1 MLTNKKKQI
10 VLSLVFW
17 MIFSWMFFSL
27 ADFSNT
33 TDIFE
38 DSSRTPKSSNG
49 EINLVTPENITY
61 TEGMDGYYPGTY
73 GFENDP
79 NENVPEE
86 WIDRSTPDCTI
97 EVIYESVNHKK
108 VLHLVDP
115 SLDNEQA
122 NVYNAWPTW
131 GPQSYGTI
139 EFWFKASNVNF
150 FHQIVLR
157 YGTTSR
163 FRLIIND
170 GKWLYDNSKYEVPGL
185 QMEGMK
191 PISGQWYHIRL
202 DFETTTGDYSGL
214 QQYRWRVII
223 NNEYVSGDMG
233 FDSNGVV
240 NRLLYTTGADE
251 GYSMYVDAVGYSFD
265 TNYNIGDNLKTGLF
279 INFESID
286 DLDPMSYSLDG
297 QANRTILGNTTI
309 KMPLNN
315 LHTIQ
320 VFGTYQSSIYS
331 SELRYFTVNYTFD
344 IITPV
349 NDTYAAP
356 MDGYYPS
363 TYGFEDE
370 DVGEYESNIDFIDYF
385 NNPNWVQ
392 LYVTGAIMFEDEPL
406 HRNVLDLYDHSG
418 TTNIDFYHNIDSS
431 QTSGTVE
438 WWWSLSDASKGLG
451 LGLCS
456 DGSFGPRIDIRSG
469 QLRYFKTSIGNY
481 EGTGFTISSNKWY
494 RMRIDFECG
503 NGSYK
508 GLPADTYQLWVDS
521 SHIGNYSFDN
531 SLTTIN
537 RLRVWT
543 SIPFYTYH
551 AYLDAFGFS
560 WDNDYNIEDNKFEGF
575 LLEYTKNFDTNWV
588 KCSFNGSENKTIDGN
603 YLLPKLEEGSYN
615 VQVFANDSHGITHQT
630 DVRHFSYYKYAKI
643 PASPTNIK
651 AEDGINH
658 TYITWD
664 APTEPNAPILKYNV
678 YRGDETSKSLLNS
691 TTDTFYND
699 TDSKNYINQRFYYH
713 ITTVNIVGE
722 SDPSE
727 EDYATARNSPN
738 IEWKSPN
745 EWERVIFP
753 PGNIDIFNIK
763 YNAVS
768 LDDIKLYLNDKD
780 FGSVYNSSSVE
791 FIYGDEQLEGVV
803 NGTLIGYQYGI
814 PIVSHSRNFTFGK
827 LELEVLEMLDSG
839 TEFIGEHLHLILHDP
854 VGDNSF
860 SGFEKSTSLCTKVST
875 KFTAG
880 VGIGTKIS
888 VPLFGL
894 GVSTN
899 LEWKSSEENSATFRI
914 TDTSSFTSNLE
925 SEDKNFIGPGFGDIY
940 WGEAQVLNYE
950 FKGYYREYYNG
961 TKIYEDPML
970 YWGILKSS
978 EVLLSDENAPEEWR
992 MQNPVHNGWQNV
1004 DWDWVQSG
1012 YKTYVGGTEQK
1023 FIHEDVTTI
1032 ARSETVS
1039 FSLDVGVSFG
1049 ISIVSFD
1056 LSLNLE
1062 WENFEENEEETKYQ
1076 VSYTVYDDEPTDLL
1090 CQRVG
1095 LDKRFGTI
1103 VFEPHP
1109 DISKTSNPLEYNS
1122 SDYIAPLIEFPSI
1135 EFDTNND
1142 GLGPCSD
1149 DSPEINVGISD
1160 EGGVQLAAIR
1170 YLTDDGAIW
1179 HNIILAEQPG
1189 NPGFWGGS
1197 LPTQD
1202 HGTNVIWYLRVWD
1215 FEGYNATRYDEY
1227 NNPYSY
1233 TVLNRYPNVQITSP
1247 IGGEIFKGSVLIS
1260 WSGTDP
1266 ENDNLNYT
1274 LAYNNGGTG
1283 WRLIAREITNTSY
1296 SWDISNIPYSDSIV
1310 IKVIADDGY
1319 GGTDEDISEFLF
1331 TIGEPSIP
1339 SVIDTNLTTMFIGA
1353 GINAGLI
1360 AIAVVLLKKFR
1371 SN

>member
-1 MLTNKKKQI
+1 MLNNKKKQI
-10 VLSLVFW
+10 VLCLFFW
-17 MIFSWMFFSL
+17 MIFYWMFFSL

-38 DSSRTPKSSNG
+38 DSSRNLKSSNG

-79 NENVPEE
+79 NGNVPEE
-86 WIDRSTPDCTI
+86 WTDTSTSDCII
-97 EVIYESVNHKK
+97 EVLDESENYKK
-108 VLHLVDP
+108 VLHLYDP
-115 SLDNEQA
+115 LLAGKQA
-122 NVYNAWPTW
+122 NVENTWSTW
-131 GPQSYGTI
+131 GPQSYGTV
-139 EFWFKASNVNF
+139 EFWFMTSEVNNF
-150 FHQIVLR
+150 NQIVLR
-157 YGTTSR
+157 YDTTSR
-163 FRLIIND
+163 LRLIIDD
-170 GKWLYDNSKYEVPGL
+170 GKWLYHDSKYDVPGL
-185 QMEGMK
+185 QMEEID
-191 PISGQWYHIRL
+191 PISNQWYHIRI
-202 DFETTTGDYSGL
+202 DFETTTGGYSGL
-214 QQYRWRVII
+214 DQYRWRVII
-223 NNEYVSGDMG
+223 NNEYVSGEMW

-240 NRLLYTTGADE
+240 NRLLYTTGVDV
-251 GYSMYVDAVGYSFD
+251 GYSMYADAIGYSFD
-265 TNYNIGDNLKTGLF
+265 TNYNVGDNLKTGLL
-279 INFESID
+279 INFETID
-286 DLDPMSYSLDG
+286 DLDWMGYSLDG
-297 QANRTILGNTTI
+297 AVNRTIFGNTTI
-309 KMPLNN
+309 QMPLNN

-320 VFGTYQSSIYS
+320 VFGTYLSLVQSSIF
-331 SELRYFTVNYTFD
+331 RYFTINYTFD

-349 NDTYAAP
+349 NGTYSAP

-370 DVGEYESNIDFIDYF
+370 EVGTYETNIDFVDYY
-385 NNPNWVQ
+385 NNPYLCE
-392 LYVTGAIMFEDEPL
+392 LYVTGNIDG
-406 HRNVLDLYDHSG
+406 HRNVLDIFDHSG
-418 TTNIDFYHNIDSS
+418 SSGMEIYHFLDS
-431 QTSGTVE
+431 TRIRGTVE
-438 WWWSLSDASKGLG
+438 FWWRVNDVTPGVGFA
-451 LGLCS
+451 LCQ
-456 DGSFGPRIDIRSG
+456 DTTFGPRIDIVNDFI
-469 QLRYFKTSIGNY
+469 RYFDSTTHNIVGVSDD
-481 EGTGFTISSNKWY
+481 TWY
-494 RMRIDFECG
+494 RIGIDFECG
-503 NGSYK
+503 ALGYMGLSPDQFKIRINGVPY
-508 GLPADTYQLWVDS
+508 GP
-521 SHIGNYSFDN
+521 YSFDN
-531 SLTTIN
+531 ALTNIN
-537 RLRVWT
+537 RIKLWT
-543 SIPFYTYH
+543 GTPATGIHSYI
-551 AYLDAFGFS
+551 DALGFN
-560 WDNDYNIEDNKFEGF
+560 WDADYKINDNSEEGF
-575 LLEYTKNFDTNWV
+575 LLEYEKNFDTNWV
-588 KCSFNGSENKTIDGN
+588 KCSFNGSANKTINGN
-603 YLLPKLEEGSYN
+603 YLLPKLEEGSYK
-615 VQVFANDSHGITHQT
+615 VQVFANDLHGITHQT
-630 DVRHFSYYKYAKI
+630 DVRYFSYYRYAKI
-643 PASPTNIK
+643 PGSPTNVN
-651 AEDGINH
+651 AMDGINH

-664 APTEPNAPILKYNV
+664 APSEANAPILKYNI
-678 YRGDETSKSLLNS
+678 YRGDEASKSLLNS

-699 TDSKNYINQRFYYH
+699 TDAKNYINQRFYYH

-753 PGNIDIFNIK
+753 PGNTDTFNIE
-763 YNAVS
+763 YTSVS
-768 LDDIKLYLNDKD
+768 LDDVRLFLNGVNY
-780 FGSVYNSSSVE
+780 GSVYNSSFIEFFYVE
-791 FIYGDEQLEGVV
+791 ELEGAV
-803 NGTLIGYQYGI
+803 NATLKGYQYGV

-839 TEFIGEHLHLILHDP
+839 TEFIGEHLYLILHDP
-854 VGDNSF
+854 VGDNSY
-860 SGFEKSTSLCTKVST
+860 SGFEKSTSLCTKVTS

-880 VGIGTKIS
+880 VGIGIGTGINS
-888 VPLFGL
+888 LLFSL
-894 GVSTN
+894 GASTN

-978 EVLLSDENAPEEWR
+978 EVLLNDQNAPEEWR

-1004 DWDWVQSG
+1004 DWDWVESG

-1039 FSLDVGVSFG
+1039 FSLDIGVSFG
-1049 ISIVSFD
+1049 TPIASFD
-1056 LSLNLE
+1056 LSLDLE
-1062 WENFEENEEETKYQ
+1062 WENFEENEDETKYQ

-1090 CQRVG
+1090 CQQVG
-1095 LDKRFGTI
+1095 LDKNFGTI
-1103 VFEPHP
+1103 VFKPHP

-1160 EGGVQLAAIR
+1160 EGGVQEAATT
-1170 YLTDDGAIW
+1170 YSTDGGASW
-1179 HNIILAEQPG
+1179 HNILMDEQPG
-1189 NPGFWGGS
+1189 NPGVWDAL

-1202 HGTNVIWYLRVWD
+1202 HGTSVTWYIRVWD
-1215 FEGYNATRYDEY
+1215 LEGYNATRYDEY

-1233 TVLNRYPNVQITSP
+1233 TVLNRNPEVQITSP
-1247 IGGEIFKGSVLIS
+1247 IGGEVFKDSVLIS

-1266 ENDNLNYT
+1266 EDDNLNYT
-1274 LAYNNGGTG
+1274 LAYNNGGIG
-1283 WRLIAREITNTSY
+1283 WHLIAREIIDTSY
-1296 SWDISNIPYSDSIV
+1296 IWDISNLPYSNSIL

-1319 GGTDEDISEFLF
+1319 GGTNEDISEFLF
-1331 TIGEPSIP
+1331 AIGEPSSP
-1339 SVIDTNLTTMFIGA
+1339 SVIDNSLTTMFIGA
-1353 GINAGLI
+1353 GINAGII